1 MRNDSG
7 VTTYTLALDD
17 RCRGSHGEK
26 NGRLHRASDVIE
38 INQEVKKSVSGCQHS
53 NKVFLKERKGS

>member
-1 MRNDSG
+1 MLGADQNCLG

-17 RCRGSHGEK
+17 CCRGSHGEK

-38 INQEVKKSVSGCQHS
+38 INQEVKKSVNGC
-53 NKVFLKERKGS
+53 